1 MSSERDVVIVAG
13 VRTPFIKAGTLLAD
27 TTAVELGRTV
37 VREAIERADV
47 DPRELDEV
55 IVGNIAG
62 PSDAANVARV
72 ISLMAKVP
80 QHVPAFT
87 VNRNCASG
95 MQAVVLADDSLK
107 RFNPHEMFPLL
118 ICWRNSSEPLKKP

>member
-1 MSSERDVVIVAG
+1 VSSERDVVIVAG

-62 PSDAANVARV
+62 PSDAANVARTSGRG
-72 ISLMAKVP
+72 IFLMRSFMDSVTFK
-80 QHVPAFT
+80 
-87 VNRNCASG
+87 RNGDDG
-95 MQAVVLADDSLK
+95 MQVRLSKSVMES
-107 RFNPHEMFPLL
+107 
-118 ICWRNSSEPLKKP
+118 